1 MLTLEQFNQIRG
13 ARFAATPANIEL
25 IDRLN
30 SYGATE
36 EEIAALPYEKPF
48 PRGFHEL
55 RQACADIK
63 KARKGAGQPAPVK
76 RSASPAQVK
85 PQPQPIPAKTPA
97 GNADLM
103 KSAAAFIDAINGSLK
118 APALDAEQIK
128 AIAKAAAAEEM
139 QKQPVQRIEIV
150 TPKATKV
157 IQGIVH
163 EEFERIL
170 DITAD
175 GKFAAYMA
183 GPAGSGKSVLAE
195 QVAQA
200 LGLDYYYS
208 GQLSQEYNFTGFT
221 DANGRYQA
229 TPFYNAWTKGG
240 LFFLDEMDRSFPEVL
255 TKLNG
260 ALANGIFDFPAPI
273 GTLKKHPDFRCIAA
287 GNTIGRGATGQ
298 YTAANALD
306 ASSLDRFIPREIGY
320 DKRIEDAIDKEAA
333 EFVRVLRK
341 PAALA
346 GLDIVLSYR
355 TISKLAT
362 YAAKPAWGAKEIVKS
377 VICMALTKDDINSLT
392 RDSKLQALAQNG
404 NKYAAALLAA

>member
-13 ARFAATPANIEL
+13 AHFAATPANIEL

-30 SYGATE
+30 SYNATE
-36 EEIAALPYEKPF
+36 EEIAALPYSKPF

-76 RSASPAQVK
+76 RSASPAPVK
-85 PQPQPIPAKTPA
+85 PQPQPIPEATA
-97 GNADLM
+97 TTAASAEDL
-103 KSAAAFIDAINGSLK
+103 IK
-118 APALDAEQIK
+118 ALRGIMIPPTLDAEQIK
-128 AIAKAAAAEEM
+128 KIVDAAIAEKAEALR
-139 QKQPVQRIEIV
+139 PVQRIEIK
-150 TPKATKV
+150 TPKTTNV
-157 IQGIVH
+157 IQGLTH
-163 EEFERIL
+163 KQFEKVVDVIACG
-170 DITAD
+170 DSV
-175 GKFAAYMA
+175 YMV

-208 GQLSQEYNFTGFT
+208 GQLSQEYNFCGFT

-273 GTLKKHPDFRCIAA
+273 GTLKKHENFRCIAA

-306 ASSLDRFIPREIGY
+306 ASSLDRFIPLDIEY
-320 DKRIEDAIDKEAA
+320 DKRIEDAIDREAA
-333 EFVRVLRK
+333 DFVRVLRK

-355 TISKLAT
+355 TITKLAR
-362 YAAKPAWGAKEIVKS
+362 YSARPAWTVKDIVKS
-377 VICMALTKDDINSLT
+377 VICSALTRDDINSLT